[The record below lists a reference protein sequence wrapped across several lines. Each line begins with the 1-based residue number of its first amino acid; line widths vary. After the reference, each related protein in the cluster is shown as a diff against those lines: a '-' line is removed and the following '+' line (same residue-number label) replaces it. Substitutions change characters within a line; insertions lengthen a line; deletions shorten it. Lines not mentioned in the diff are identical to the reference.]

1 MNGYISLF
9 RGRPLKV
16 YAAND
21 VLARRALAHHMNRK
35 NLRHVTLQPIRPLV
49 KG

>member
-16 YAAND
+16 YAQSAKAAQAAVQQHYHLKNPKRL
-21 VLARRALAHHMNRK
+21 VLQA
-35 NLRHVTLQPIRPLV
+35 IRPV